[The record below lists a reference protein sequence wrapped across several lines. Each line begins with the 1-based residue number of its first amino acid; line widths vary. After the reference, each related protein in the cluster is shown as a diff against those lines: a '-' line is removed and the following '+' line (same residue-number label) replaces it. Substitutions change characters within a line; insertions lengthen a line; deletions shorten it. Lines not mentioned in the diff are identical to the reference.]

1 MLRCNNYSYQG
12 NKTLKFTIQHSCKAK
27 LAKNIDPCGCEISP
41 LPFKEIKHFQKIPV
55 HQFQLARACGVLV
68 GWRSSSRLAMTLVA
82 TKNDIFFFSFLF
94 PSSTFLIEGAL
105 GSKNLFRES

>member
-41 LPFKEIKHFQKIPV
+41 LPFKEIKHFQKNPV

-68 GWRSSSRLAMTLVA
+68 GRRSSSRLATKLVA
-82 TKNDIFFFSFLF
+82 IKNYNIFSFSFLF
-94 PSSTFLIEGAL
+94 FLRYL
-105 GSKNLFRES
+105 LFS